1 MLTKKITDGIYYVG
15 ANDRT
20 TTRFEGLWPLPYG
33 VSYNSYLVAGNDKT
47 AIIDGVEISHA
58 FEQIAQIKKMGNLKE
73 LASMIPGVGKA
84 LKDVDIDDNAFKS
97 IEAIIYSM
105 TPDERSNPA
114 ILHGSR
120 RQRIA
125 KGSGTSIQEVN
136 KLIKQFDETRKMMR
150 MLTSAKSGKMKL
162 PSMKPSFRR

>member
-58 FEQIAQIKKMGNLKE
+58 FEQIAQIKKILHDNAPDYLIVNHMEPDHTGAVQCS
-73 LASMIPGVGKA
+73 LASPSVA
-84 LKDVDIDDNAFKS
+84 S
-97 IEAIIYSM
+97 EPSTEAS
-105 TPDERSNPA
+105 
-114 ILHGSR
+114 
-120 RQRIA
+120 
-125 KGSGTSIQEVN
+125 
-136 KLIKQFDETRKMMR
+136 
-150 MLTSAKSGKMKL
+150 
-162 PSMKPSFRR
+162 SMKRWTLLYISPK

>member
-58 FEQIAQIKKMGNLKE
+58 SSRL
-73 LASMIPGVGKA
+73 P
-84 LKDVDIDDNAFKS
+84 KS
-97 IEAIIYSM
+97 KTFLTTERQTISSSTTWSLT
-105 TPDERSNPA
+105 TPVPCRHCAP
-114 ILHGSR
+114 R
-120 RQRIA
+120 FQ
-125 KGSGTSIQEVN
+125 T
-136 KLIKQFDETRKMMR
+136 
-150 MLTSAKSGKMKL
+150 
-162 PSMKPSFRR
+162 

>member
-58 FEQIAQIKKMGNLKE
+58 FE
-73 LASMIPGVGKA
+73 P
-84 LKDVDIDDNAFKS
+84 KS
-97 IEAIIYSM
+97 
-105 TPDERSNPA
+105 
-114 ILHGSR
+114 
-120 RQRIA
+120 
-125 KGSGTSIQEVN
+125 
-136 KLIKQFDETRKMMR
+136 RKSCTTTLPTISSSTTWS
-150 MLTSAKSGKMKL
+150 LTTLVPCRHCA
-162 PSMKPSFRR
+162 PRFPT

>member
-58 FEQIAQIKKMGNLKE
+58 FEQIAQIKKILH
-73 LASMIPGVGKA
+73 
-84 LKDVDIDDNAFKS
+84 DNA
-97 IEAIIYSM
+97 
-105 TPDERSNPA
+105 PDYLIVNHMEPDHTGAVQTLRAAFPNLTIVGNA
-114 ILHGSR
+114 KTIDMLKGYYGICDGIAGRGR
-120 RQRIA
+120 RRHHRPRWQDSEIRA
-125 KGSGTSIQEVN
+125 HSDGA
-136 KLIKQFDETRKMMR
+136 L
-150 MLTSAKSGKMKL
+150 A
-162 PSMKPSFRR
+162 

>member
-58 FEQIAQIKKMGNLKE
+58 FEQIACTTTLPTISSSTTWSLT
-73 LASMIPGVGKA
+73 
-84 LKDVDIDDNAFKS
+84 
-97 IEAIIYSM
+97 
-105 TPDERSNPA
+105 TPVPCRHCAP
-114 ILHGSR
+114 R
-120 RQRIA
+120 FP
-125 KGSGTSIQEVN
+125 T
-136 KLIKQFDETRKMMR
+136 
-150 MLTSAKSGKMKL
+150 
-162 PSMKPSFRR
+162 

>member
-58 FEQIAQIKKMGNLKE
+58 FEQIAQIKKMGNLKD

-84 LKDVDIDDNAFKS
+84 IKDVDIDDNAFKG
-97 IEAIIYSM
+97 IEAIIQSM
-105 TPDERSNPA
+105 TPLERRNPE
-114 ILHGSR
+114 IINGSR

-125 KGSGTSIQEVN
+125 KGSGTSLQEVN
-136 KLIKQFDETRKMMR
+136 RLLKQFESTRKMM
-150 MLTSAKSGKMKL
+150 KMAT
-162 PSMKPSFRR
+162 SMK

>member
-15 ANDRT
+15 ANDRS

-58 FEQIAQIKKMGNLKE
+58 FEQIAQIKKMGNLKD

-84 LKDVDIDDNAFKS
+84 IKDVDIDDNAFKG
-97 IEAIIYSM
+97 IEAIIQSM
-105 TPDERSNPA
+105 TPLERRNPE
-114 ILHGSR
+114 IINGSR

-125 KGSGTSIQEVN
+125 KGSGTSLQEVN
-136 KLIKQFDETRKMMR
+136 RLLKQFESTRKMM
-150 MLTSAKSGKMKL
+150 KMAT
-162 PSMKPSFRR
+162 SMKSLNMMRKMRRH